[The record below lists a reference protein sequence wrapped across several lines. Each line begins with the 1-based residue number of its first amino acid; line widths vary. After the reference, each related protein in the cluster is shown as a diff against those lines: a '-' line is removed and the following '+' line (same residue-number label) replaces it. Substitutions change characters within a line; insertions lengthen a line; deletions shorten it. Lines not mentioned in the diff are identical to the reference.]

1 MSEELDVERV
11 RQAIMRYRELLD
23 VLSQRMQQAEKRY
36 DALFAPLPQEK
47 KTLPVKALQCEAA
60 LLALTDMEP
69 LRKAT
74 LAVYYDLHDM
84 TKAFEDMYNNIAPTS
99 DDAD

>member
-1 MSEELDVERV
+1 MSQEEDVEKV

-23 VLSQRMQQAEKRY
+23 VLNARIHQAEKRY
-36 DALFAPLPQEK
+36 QALFAVIPAEK
-47 KTLPVKALQCEAA
+47 KTLPLKALQREAA
-60 LLALTDMEP
+60 LLALDDMEP

-84 TKAFEDMYNNIAPTS
+84 TKAFEEVYNNIAPTS
-99 DDAD
+99 DE